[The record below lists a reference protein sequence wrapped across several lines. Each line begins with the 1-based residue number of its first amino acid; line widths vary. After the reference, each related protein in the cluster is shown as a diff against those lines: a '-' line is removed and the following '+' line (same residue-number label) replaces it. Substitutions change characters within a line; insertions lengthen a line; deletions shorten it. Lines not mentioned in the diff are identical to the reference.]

1 MNAEYKR
8 IYRQNMP
15 RFQKAKYNEYRRNEY
30 DNLTPEQ
37 KAALLERRKVYYQA
51 NKERIRLRQLEYY
64 HAKKD
69 K

>member
-8 IYRQNMP
+8 NYMAQMSDYH
-15 RFQKAKYNEYRRNEY
+15 KAKRNERAKKIY
-30 DNLTPEQ
+30 HSLSPDKIAELVE
-37 KAALLERRKVYYQA
+37 KRKVYYQA

-64 HAKKD
+64 HANKD